1 MDSEESEVLRSQ
13 TRALLKAVL
22 DADPAALCD
31 LVASAEPQLPC
42 ETAIDIFL
50 QAFNADV
57 RRGKVGARM
66 CCGGLCSAV
75 FMGISKQ
82 QHDEVVDVVDDSNEH
97 ELHDDNAITVVAS
110 AAVKHDDP
118 RVLDLLIDWE
128 PQFRMAS
135 YAAGDDGEPDRD
147 QSADAS
153 FDSTAA
159 FFDECNA
166 PKCAARLRERRAE
179 LVDSTRLVF
188 LRHQAE
194 KRLVRVAK
202 RWLEPC
208 RSGRVNSPN
217 ENPQMSAERV
227 EILKDVIA
235 DPQIEVCRMKDHV
248 FTCGFFL
255 LGRSELIVFFDVD
268 DVDDAD
274 ASEEAMDKLAKRALA
289 EKSHADAGVRNISG
303 VALACHPVLDDLL
316 APFACLR
323 AEGVPAYVLITTRA
337 GGVRPEV
344 PNHLGAH
351 HV

>member
-1 MDSEESEVLRSQ
+1 MDSEEAEVLRAQ
-13 TRALLKAVL
+13 KRALLKAVL

-31 LVASAEPQLPC
+31 LVASAEPQLSC

-82 QHDEVVDVVDDSNEH
+82 QHDDLVDDSDED

-128 PQFRMAS
+128 PQFRMAN

-147 QSADAS
+147 QSVDAS
-153 FDSTAA
+153 IESTAT
-159 FFDECNA
+159 FFDEHNA

-179 LVDSTRLVF
+179 LVDSARLIF
-188 LRHQAE
+188 LRRQAE

-202 RWLEPC
+202 RWLDPC

-217 ENPQMSAERV
+217 EDSRLSASRV
-227 EILKDVIA
+227 DILEEVIA
-235 DPQIEVCRMKDHV
+235 NPKIELYRMQDHV

-255 LGRSELIVFFDVD
+255 LGRPELIAFFKED

-289 EKSHADAGVRNISG
+289 EKSHVDAGVCNAPG
-303 VALACHPVLDDLL
+303 VAIARHPVLDDLL

-323 AEGVPAYVLITTRA
+323 AEGVPAYVLITTRE
-337 GGVRPEV
+337 GGVRS
-344 PNHLGAH
+344 
-351 HV
+351 